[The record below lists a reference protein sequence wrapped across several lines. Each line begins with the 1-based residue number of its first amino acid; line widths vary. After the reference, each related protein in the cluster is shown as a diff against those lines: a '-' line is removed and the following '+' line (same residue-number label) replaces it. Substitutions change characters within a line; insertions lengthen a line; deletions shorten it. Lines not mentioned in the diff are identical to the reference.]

1 VAVNVLLVAMLAGLW
16 IWLLSPGVLRDRRP
30 RSPIA
35 SIDSFERY
43 MDILAP
49 LSSLPAPGPEGAVQ
63 AASRRRSPARRRR
76 FIVTRLGALLAMTLA
91 AALTFGGWTRWLPL
105 APAILLAVYLVAL
118 AEFHRR
124 TELRA
129 RVRRLPSRDN
139 VTAAHD
145 TTDRHAQEA

>member
-1 VAVNVLLVAMLAGLW
+1 MNVLLVAMLVGLW

-49 LSSLPAPGPEGAVQ
+49 LSSLPTSGADGTVQ
-63 AASRRRSPARRRR
+63 PPPSRGLPAQRRR
-76 FIVTRLGALLAMTLA
+76 FFVTWLTVILTVTLA
-91 AALTFGGWTRWLPL
+91 VSLTVGGWTRWLPL
-105 APAILLAVYLVAL
+105 VPAVLLGAYLAAL

-124 TELRA
+124 AELRA
-129 RVRRLPSRDN
+129 RVSRLPGPELAAADRDE
-139 VTAAHD
+139 TERQA
-145 TTDRHAQEA
+145 REA

>member
-1 VAVNVLLVAMLAGLW
+1 VNVLLVAMLAGLW

-63 AASRRRSPARRRR
+63 PAPPRRSAARRRR
-76 FIVTRLGALLAMTLA
+76 FIVTRLAALLAMTLA
-91 AALTFGGWTRWLPL
+91 AAQMFGVWTRWLPVI
-105 APAILLAVYLVAL
+105 PALLLAAYLAAL

-124 TELRA
+124 AELHA
-129 RVRRLPSRDN
+129 RVRRLPRRGEVPASRDA
-139 VTAAHD
+139 TE
-145 TTDRHAQEA
+145 RHAQEA